1 VSEDILVAGREY
13 ETTTELERVRSDTSL
28 SMSCGLGS
36 RTSQGVVRAEQMK
49 DVGTAQSRFAICF
62 ALLVNEQREADAGVL
77 AKHLRVLPVA
87 EANRGNRRS
96 LFLKLFLMC
105 AQLRYMLAAKDSA
118 VVPEKDEHNRFLVPK
133 RPEQH
138 RSTIAI
144 RQNDIGKR
152 CAERMLHRL
161 PQSSCGFAGTSHA
174 TSWRTPQLRYTN
186 RR

>member
-1 VSEDILVAGREY
+1 
-13 ETTTELERVRSDTSL
+13 
-28 SMSCGLGS
+28 
-36 RTSQGVVRAEQMK
+36 
-49 DVGTAQSRFAICF
+49 
-62 ALLVNEQREADAGVL
+62 
-77 AKHLRVLPVA
+77 
-87 EANRGNRRS
+87 
-96 LFLKLFLMC
+96 
-105 AQLRYMLAAKDSA
+105 
-118 VVPEKDEHNRFLVPK
+118 VPK